1 MIFVVTE
8 ISTGKE
14 VYRYTSDEAIEWKD
28 MEFAT
33 HTHLPAIE
41 TVDAVQPV
49 ITERKISK
57 LEYMELFTDNE
68 MVSIF
73 AAAKT
78 SPLVEIWLEKFRL
91 SEFIDLADPRN
102 VDGLQALESAGIL
115 GQGRAAEILN
125 GN

>member
-14 VYRYTSDEAIEWKD
+14 VYRYTSDAAIEWKD

-33 HTHLPAIE
+33 HTHLPVVE
-41 TVDAVQPV
+41 TVDVVQPAV
-49 ITERKISK
+49 TERKISK
-57 LEYMELFTDNE
+57 LEYVELFTDNE

-73 AAAKT
+73 AAAKV

-102 VDGLQALESAGIL
+102 TEGLYALESAGIL

>member
-33 HTHLPAIE
+33 HTHLPAVE
-41 TVDAVQPV
+41 TVDVVQPV

-57 LEYMELFTDNE
+57 LDYMELFTDNE
-68 MVSIF
+68 MVAIF
-73 AAAKT
+73 TAAKA

-102 VDGLQALESAGIL
+102 ADGLYALESAGIL
-115 GQGRAAEILN
+115 GQGRALEILN

>member
-1 MIFVVTE
+1 MIFVVTK

-14 VYRYTSDEAIEWKD
+14 VYRYTSDEAVEWKD

-33 HTHLPAIE
+33 HTHLPVVE
-41 TVDAVQPV
+41 PVDAVQPV

-73 AAAKT
+73 AAAKA

-102 VDGLQALESAGIL
+102 ADGLQALESAGIL

>member
-14 VYRYTSDEAIEWKD
+14 VYRYTSDKAIEWEG

-33 HTHLPAIE
+33 HTHLPTTE
-41 TVDAVQPV
+41 TVEAVQPIIV
-49 ITERKISK
+49 ERKISK
-57 LEYMELFTDNE
+57 LEYMELFTDSE
-68 MVSIF
+68 MASIF

-102 VDGLQALESAGIL
+102 ADGLQAIEAAGIL

>member
-14 VYRYTSDEAIEWKD
+14 VYRYTSDEAIEWGG

-33 HTHLPAIE
+33 HTHSPSTE
-41 TVDAVQPV
+41 TVEAVQPT

-57 LEYMELFTDNE
+57 LEYMELFTDSE
-68 MVSIF
+68 MASIF

-102 VDGLQALESAGIL
+102 ADGLQALESAGIL

>member
-14 VYRYTSDEAIEWKD
+14 VYRYTSDAAIEWKD

-33 HTHLPAIE
+33 HTHLPVVE
-41 TVDAVQPV
+41 SVDAVQPV

-73 AAAKT
+73 AAAKV

-102 VDGLQALESAGIL
+102 ADGLQALESAGIL

>member
-1 MIFVVTE
+1 MIFVVTK

-14 VYRYTSDEAIEWKD
+14 VYRYTSDAAIEWKD

-73 AAAKT
+73 TAAKT

-102 VDGLQALESAGIL
+102 ADGLQALESAGIL